1 MLAAYRNEGI
11 GGQLLRALLGYA
23 DEEGF
28 VRVVLSP
35 SERSVP
41 FYERAGFG
49 PADGLM
55 VRTPHM
61 TDSVPRST

>member
-28 VRVVLSP
+28 VRVLLSP

-41 FYERAGFG
+41 FY
-49 PADGLM
+49 
-55 VRTPHM
+55 
-61 TDSVPRST
+61 